1 MRLGSPGPNGFAII
15 GRTIADGAMMVSND
29 TREFE
34 RVTGFDF
41 MFDTFQFDGQIP
53 LKNIKKLS

>member
-1 MRLGSPGPNGFAII
+1 MRFGSPGPNGFAII
-15 GRTIADGAMMVSND
+15 GRTIADGAMKVSND

-34 RVTGFDF
+34 RGTAFDF
-41 MFDTFQFDGQIP
+41 MFDTFQFDGQIL